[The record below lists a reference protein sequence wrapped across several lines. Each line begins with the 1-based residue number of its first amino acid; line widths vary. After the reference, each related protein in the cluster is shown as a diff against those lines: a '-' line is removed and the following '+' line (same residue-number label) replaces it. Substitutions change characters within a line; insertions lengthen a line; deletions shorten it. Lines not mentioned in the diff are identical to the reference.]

1 MAFPGNCGVRILN
14 VDASCGCTLTRASVE
29 GMTPQMFE
37 DQGLKEVYMDRV
49 IARAVEAKAVG
60 VVENT
65 LEMLLMGRFANIKGQ
80 LQTQKV
86 SNESIILPYVY
97 RRQKRNINS
106 NYWRVIAGVATTGAG
121 TGAIPASAMDL
132 TLTNTQSPWASALV
146 GLENYF
152 LPGKYI
158 QIETLG
164 SGGEAV
170 APQFRILSSVN
181 ANGGGQERAKITVQP
196 NVTDTEWAAMS
207 AAEKAVYQVD
217 DGIAFVL
224 ANSVSDYESWCY
236 NDVAENTRNLLAFWL
251 QTSRETFCYNDEYL
265 KALNHALM
273 SNFFR
278 DFRMLPLAEQKRIQA
293 LKARR
298 DWFNSIFYG
307 QEIDEHQTVEGYASL
322 PKVRDPN
329 NPDCVLE
336 YKANAL
342 GFKTQLQKCGRY
354 LDHQG
359 NPLSLDFLLE
369 IGYNLKRSRE
379 ASGGTV
385 DTIDLMTDRFT
396 AGAILELF
404 AGDNGFYKKKY
415 GVSTTRF
422 YQPGQRLQF
431 APNVNLIYNLYEL
444 PPDLGGYNLA
454 VFTHPYF
461 DDKISAF
468 DPALQNRGRT
478 AWLIDWS
485 DLTIGI
491 AGTSSVSRRQ
501 PDPETSALYACVIQ
515 ANINHYQ
522 LNSTRW
528 TAILE
533 DPTRHYII
541 DNFSSACPTLTVDP
555 CVPYET

>member
-1 MAFPGNCGVRILN
+1 MAFPGNCGIRVLN
-14 VDASCGCTLTRASVE
+14 VDSSCGCTLTRATVE

-37 DQGLKEVYMDRV
+37 DQGLQEVYMDRV
-49 IARAVEAKAVG
+49 IARAVEARAVG
-60 VVENT
+60 VIENT

-80 LQTQKV
+80 IGQEKV
-86 SNESIILPYVY
+86 SNESVILPYIY

-106 NYWRVIAGVATTGAG
+106 NYWRVIAGAATAGAG
-121 TGAIPASAMDL
+121 AGGIPASAWDL
-132 TLTNTQSPWASALV
+132 TVTNTSSPFASSLV

-152 LPGKYI
+152 LPGKYL
-158 QIETLG
+158 QVETLG
-164 SGGEAV
+164 SAGEAL
-170 APQFRILSSVN
+170 APQYRIFASVN
-181 ANGGGQERAKITVQP
+181 ANGGGQERAKITVIP

-207 AAEKAVYQVD
+207 GAEKAVFTVD
-217 DGIAFVL
+217 DGNAFVL

-236 NDVAENTRNLLAFWL
+236 NDVAENTRNLLTYWL

-265 KALNHALM
+265 KALNNALM
-273 SNFFR
+273 SNYFR

-298 DWFNSIFYG
+298 DWFNSVFYG
-307 QEIDEHQTVEGYASL
+307 QQIDEHQTVEDYRNL

-342 GFKTQLQKCGRY
+342 GFKTQLQTCGRY

-359 NPLSLDFLLE
+359 NPLSLDFILE
-369 IGYNLKRSRE
+369 IGYNIKRARE
-379 ASGGTV
+379 ASGGMV
-385 DTIDLMTDRFT
+385 DTIDIMTDRFT
-396 AGAILELF
+396 AGKILQIMIQ
-404 AGDNGFYKKKY
+404 FYKLKY
-415 GVSTTRF
+415 GIDTTKF
-422 YQPGQRLQF
+422 YQPGQRLQH
-431 APNVNLIYNLYEL
+431 APMVDLIYNKYEI
-444 PPDLGGYNLA
+444 PADLGGYNLA

-461 DDKISAF
+461 DDKLSAF
-468 DPALQNRGRT
+468 DAGLQNRGRT
-478 AWLIDWS
+478 IWILDWS
-485 DLTIGI
+485 DIAIGI

-528 TAILE
+528 TAIIE

-541 DNFSSACPTLTVDP
+541 DNFSDACPTLSFEP
-555 CVPYET
+555 CAPYET